1 MFVRFVV
8 LRKFLATREN
18 TSTIEANA
26 TMMPLCRRL
35 RVNRV
40 RSFARTRDGGEEP
53 RDGGEESTKGGQHSP
68 DAPLLLRVG
77 SLLPGRRVGCG
88 GHRAASLSMVMSAI
102 RLSWVASCTG
112 STPVMRPK
120 AVSYT
125 HLTLPTKRIV

>member
-68 DAPLLLRVG
+68 DAPLLLRVE
-77 SLLPGRRVGCG
+77 SLLPGREPAPDPGAGSRPAEAGAHPG
-88 GHRAASLSMVMSAI
+88 SAGRPWWTPRPRRAVPRPRRASSRSFGP
-102 RLSWVASCTG
+102 C
-112 STPVMRPK
+112 
-120 AVSYT
+120 
-125 HLTLPTKRIV
+125 